1 MPKGTLDNIAP
12 EKRERVLREAA
23 RLFAEK
29 GFAQTDMAQLAQRA
43 GISKGSI
50 YTYFDSKDE
59 LFLYV
64 SRDGLERSRAAV
76 WGALDEGADIYRT
89 LAHVFRRGLA
99 FAAEYPEYVTL
110 YLAVGTAGME
120 RFADEL
126 SRAVEKSTADTL
138 KARLRA
144 GIEAGVVRSDLDV
157 EQAAWLLNNTYVMLV
172 APLASRHFQLRMA
185 EYLGGEAPLSD
196 ASMEEHLERTLRLLE
211 GLLRPPVGGGEGRS
225 R

>member
-12 EKRERVLREAA
+12 QKRERVLREAA
-23 RLFAEK
+23 LLFAEK
-29 GFAQTDMAQLAQRA
+29 GYAQTDMAQLAQRA

-64 SRDGLERSRAAV
+64 CRDGLERSRNAV
-76 WGALDEGADIYRT
+76 WGGLAEEADIHAT
-89 LAHVFRRGLA
+89 LDHVFRRGLA
-99 FAAEYPEYVTL
+99 FAREYPEYVTL

-126 SRAVEKSTADTL
+126 SRSVEKPTADAL
-138 KARLRA
+138 KEKLVA
-144 GIEAGVVRSDLDV
+144 GIEAGTVRADLDV
-157 EQAAWLLNNTYVMLV
+157 EHAAWLINNTYVMLA
-172 APLASRHFQLRMA
+172 APLASRHFQIRMT
-185 EYLGGEAPLSD
+185 EYLGGDGTP
-196 ASMEEHLERTLRLLE
+196 SMPEMGRHLERTLRLLGE
-211 GLLRPPVGGGEGRS
+211 FLRPADDTGEGRE